1 MKEQGM
7 SLKKLALIGFFGN
20 VAEWYDFAVY
30 AFLAVV
36 IGDIFFA
43 SSSPQLALIK
53 GFFLFSISYLARPIG
68 SIFFGYLGDKF
79 GRKKSLQLSLLMMAV
94 PGVLIGLL
102 PTYHTIGISA
112 AFLLGILRFFQGF
125 ATGGEYPT
133 IACYLYEA
141 APFHRRTFFGSIANA
156 SPPIGVL
163 IGSFVVTILY
173 VLLPQSVIYD
183 WGWRIPFLLS
193 FFVMLFIF
201 YVRKGIAETAE
212 YIHEKEASLSSPKK
226 SAIFKELFKYRKSI
240 FQALLMCIFL
250 EISFYLLF
258 VWFSAYLNVFLGLS
272 STLST
277 FLGSLGL
284 LMLIIFMLLFGFF
297 GEKYQP
303 KKFVVFSILII
314 ILTSY
319 PLFLLLQ
326 LRILWMIIFVQ
337 LLFAIFLGC
346 LCAVSMRV
354 VGGLFSTKVRCL
366 GLSVSV
372 TFASGIFG
380 GMAPTISSYLIHKT
394 GWALSPVLFLIIS
407 GIIALPAVLT
417 LKPENNG

>member
-1 MKEQGM
+1 MEKQEI

-43 SSSPQLALIK
+43 SSNPQLALIK

-68 SIFFGYLGDKF
+68 SVFFGYLADKL
-79 GRKKSLQLSLLMMAV
+79 GRSKSLKLSLLMMAI
-94 PGVLIGLL
+94 PTVLIGVL
-102 PTYHTIGISA
+102 PTYRTIGITA
-112 AFLLGILRFFQGF
+112 AFLLGALRFLQGF

-163 IGSFVVTILY
+163 IGSFVVTVLY
-173 VLLPQSVIYD
+173 AILPQNVVYD
-183 WGWRIPFLLS
+183 WGWRVPFLLG
-193 FFVMLFIF
+193 FLVMLFIF
-201 YVRKGIAETAE
+201 YVRKNITETTE
-212 YIHEKEASLSSPKK
+212 YLKEKEKSFSSSKK
-226 SAIFKELFKYRKSI
+226 SAIFKELFKYWKSI

-258 VWFSAYLNVFLGLS
+258 VWLPSYLNVFLNFS
-272 STLST
+272 SPIST

-284 LMLIIFMLLFGFF
+284 FMLIAFMLLFGFF
-297 GEKYQP
+297 AEKYQP
-303 KKFVVFSILII
+303 KKIVIFSIVAIM
-314 ILTSY
+314 LTSY
-319 PLFLLLQ
+319 PLFILLQ
-326 LRILWMIIFVQ
+326 LKVFWAVILVQ

-354 VGGLFSTKVRCL
+354 IGDLFSIKIRCL
-366 GLSVSV
+366 ALSISV

-380 GMAPTISSYLIHKT
+380 GIAPTISSYLIHKT
-394 GWALSPVLFLIIS
+394 GYMLSPVLFLIVS
-407 GIIALPAVLT
+407 GIIALPAVLN
-417 LKPENNG
+417 LKPYK